1 MGLFNRKK
9 RVIEVGGQRIELE
22 PKPSKGPLSFL
33 GKGQKQ
39 APQPPAQTQPQAQNA
54 MTQPGVQA
62 PKQPPPAQPEN
73 KIDADYGRPQ
83 PSQKRPL
90 FKTGIFA
97 DKSKQPKQPFQ
108 LSVKK
113 QETAR
118 LEFPKALI
126 EVEKASGDLA
136 AKASTGA
143 TQGKQSPLY
152 KYLMKQVARQK
163 GLAAALREQGIK
175 TDIYD
180 FAKRMF
186 IASLALSV
194 VLGIAAFV
202 ILSSAGLSATESVLF
217 GFVMTM
223 GIFQT
228 AFKSFLQY
236 PFAKSKTASKNTE
249 RDILFAARDLIIS
262 LRSGMPLFNALT
274 SVSSGYGD
282 ASKEFSKIVERV
294 QLGMPLEEAI
304 DDTIAQSKSTS
315 FNRIMLQASVSI
327 KAGADVVG
335 ALQSIIDQLEQERI
349 IELRS
354 YGQKLN
360 AIAMFYM
367 LFGVIVPS
375 MGIAVITI
383 LTTFI
388 AIFTVDVTTFEFVL
402 VGIIALQIIFLK
414 LITASR
420 PVYSM

>member
-1 MGLFNRKK
+1 MALFERKK
-9 RVIEVGGQRIELE
+9 RVIEVGGQKIELE
-22 PKPSKGPLSFL
+22 PKPKKGMLSFL
-33 GKGQKQ
+33 SKKGKS
-39 APQPPAQTQPQAQNA
+39 T
-54 MTQPGVQA
+54 
-62 PKQPPPAQPEN
+62 QPPPAIEKPGQAAARQQGQSAATAPPEPAAPVN
-73 KIDADYGRPQ
+73 KIDMDYGRQAPRQ
-83 PSQKRPL
+83 
-90 FKTGIFA
+90 
-97 DKSKQPKQPFQ
+97 KQPQKPGWIFSRKAQRQPFQ
-108 LSVKK
+108 LNVKK

-118 LEFPKALI
+118 LEFPKTL
-126 EVEKASGDLA
+126 VESASGPEAMDG
-136 AKASTGA
+136 TGQ
-143 TQGKQSPLY
+143 TKILGRPGLLNKFLTKQIGK
-152 KYLMKQVARQK
+152 QK

-175 TDIYD
+175 TDVYS

-186 IASLALSV
+186 FASIALCI

-202 ILSSAGLSATESVLF
+202 IFSSIGLGATESALLGV
-217 GFVMTM
+217 VMALA
-223 GIFQT
+223 IFQT
-228 AFKSFLQY
+228 AFRTFMQY
-236 PFAKSKTASKNTE
+236 PFAKSKTSSKNTE

-262 LRSGMPLFNALT
+262 LRSGMPLFNAIT
-274 SVSSGYGD
+274 SVSTGYGD
-282 ASKEFSKIVERV
+282 ASREFSKIVEKV

-304 DDTIAQSKSTS
+304 DDTVAQSKSTS
-315 FNRIMLQASVSI
+315 FKRIMLQASVSI

-367 LFGVIVPS
+367 LFGVILPS

-388 AIFTVDVTTFEFVL
+388 ALFTVDTTVFEFVL

-420 PVYSM
+420 PVFSM